1 MPYSN
6 DPYDLFDGGI
16 FDELYAVTY
25 VSSPKAFERIAQRFR
40 KVEFILG
47 TPDSDFAANV
57 ASIVGTLNMDEE
69 AGGFWRKLTSDTR
82 KKVSRK
88 QINIRYPH
96 LGITIHSKIY
106 LMQNSKTGANRL
118 VLGSANLSETA
129 WTNRAQF
136 EEIIAC
142 DNSDLFN
149 LFMDR
154 FWTIHRYTRD
164 YIPEDLKKC
173 TDTDKI
179 NLLLADQSAVE
190 KALQQALQNQK
201 ALYIDEDTMNTLE
214 LMQHRSLPKEIEKI
228 DRAVKILRLT
238 KHSGKKGSNIV
249 SPSTIIATLPKL
261 PAALP
266 KQSVYQEEQHTN
278 SVFLYDDVDKV
289 LRKQRDN
296 LAYPLARE
304 ASIDE
309 IRNGLNCIHSFVD
322 AYNLFTYKEDPENQ
336 ARVMEAILYAFMGP
350 YLWKAREDLVQDRG
364 QESARAEIPPFLI
377 IGGKARS
384 GKTTLLEFINK
395 LVDPTSRPAFFQYPT
410 IEKQLR
416 NMIEFENLRPIL
428 IDEVPQGFFRSTR
441 PDKGEEFIK
450 YMANI
455 RKDKHPILIA
465 TTNHDNFSIGD
476 QSRRR
481 TYYLAINNTFDET
494 KAIQS
499 GKHLEQTLTQ
509 ANNTLF
515 CDYVFRMQN
524 ILSRYR
530 SLATSADFL
539 ELPRSVFH
547 QYYRMT
553 GLERPSWFPKEVFD
567 DYRERGRALWSQI
580 FKSNSKHFQKG
591 DSNTLVVDYRTIPWR
606 EQDKDWLLN
615 HVPPQIVEESKGL
628 VTFRAREFY
637 EWIGIMPRSSIM
649 SKMFRIINRQR

>member
-1 MPYSN
+1 
-6 DPYDLFDGGI
+6 
-16 FDELYAVTY
+16 LYAVTY

-69 AGGFWRKLTSDTR
+69 AGGFWTELTPDTR
-82 KKVSRK
+82 EKVSRK

-96 LGITIHSKIY
+96 LGVTIHSKIY

-118 VLGSANLSETA
+118 VVGSANLSDTA
-129 WTNRAQF
+129 WTSRPQF
-136 EEIIAC
+136 EEIIAY
-142 DNSDLFN
+142 DNSDFFN

-154 FWTIHRYTRD
+154 FWAIHKCTRD
-164 YIPEDLKKC
+164 YIPENLKRC
-173 TDTDKI
+173 TDTDRI
-179 NLLLADQSAVE
+179 SMFLADQSAIE
-190 KALQQALQNQK
+190 KALQQALQDQK
-201 ALYIDEDTMNTLE
+201 ALYVSEDAINTLE
-214 LMQHRSLPKEIEKI
+214 LMQHRSLPKQIYKI
-228 DRAVKILRLT
+228 DRAVKTLRLT

-249 SPSTIIATLPKL
+249 SPATIIATLPKL

-266 KQSVYQEEQHTN
+266 KQSVNQEEHHTN

-289 LRKQRDN
+289 LRKQKDN

-309 IRNGLNCIHSFVD
+309 IRSGLNCIHAFVD

-350 YLWKAREDLVQDRG
+350 YLWKAREDLVEERG
-364 QESARAEIPPFLI
+364 QVSSRAAIPPLLI

-395 LVDPTSRPAFFQYPT
+395 LIDPTSRPTFFQYPT

-416 NMIEFENLRPIL
+416 NMIDSDNLHPIL
-428 IDEVPQGFFRSTR
+428 VDEMPPAFFRSKKS
-441 PDKGEEFIK
+441 DKGEEFIK

-455 RKDKHPILIA
+455 RESKHPILIA

-499 GKHLEQTLTQ
+499 GKHLEQTLAQ

-515 CDYVFRMQN
+515 CDYVLRMQN
-524 ILSRYR
+524 ILSEHQ

-539 ELPRSVFH
+539 ELPRSVFQ
-547 QYYRMT
+547 QYYCMSE
-553 GLERPSWFPKEVFD
+553 LETPSWFPGKVFD

-591 DSNTLVVDYRTIPWR
+591 DNDTLVVDYRTIPWR

-615 HVPPQIVEESKGL
+615 HVPPQIVQESKGL
-628 VTFRAREFY
+628 IAFRAREFY
-637 EWIGIMPRSSIM
+637 EWIGVRPRSSIV
-649 SKMFRIINRQR
+649 SKMFRIISRQR